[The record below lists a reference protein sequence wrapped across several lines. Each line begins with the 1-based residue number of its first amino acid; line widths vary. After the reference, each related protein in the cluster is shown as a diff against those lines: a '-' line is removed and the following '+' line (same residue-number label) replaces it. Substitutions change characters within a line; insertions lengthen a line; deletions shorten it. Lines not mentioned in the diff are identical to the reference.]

1 MERHGEFRTLS
12 RECKTIAEEL
22 AMAYAQA
29 WDSADPATL
38 RAGTAIRKMSTEE
51 EVQCVE
57 ELLQGRP
64 RRNAQSS
71 PGLNDVLRHPENPIL
86 RVLLKKDA
94 HECSTGHRI
103 KSGND

>member
-1 MERHGEFRTLS
+1 MKSPEPC

-29 WDSADPATL
+29 WDSADPATR
-38 RAGTAIRKMSTEE
+38 RAWTAIRKMSTEE

-64 RRNAQSS
+64 RRNTQHFGNSIQ
-71 PGLNDVLRHPENPIL
+71 RI
-86 RVLLKKDA
+86 LLKKDA
-94 HECSTGHRI
+94 HERNTGHRI
-103 KSGND
+103 KSGNG